1 MGVPQMAMQRV
12 PSTDAQNELQ
22 FVLNQV
28 CGGLGPVLITGLQG
42 NAVLVSEADW
52 HKIQQDLAL
61 LKRPKERGKR
71 SDGIS
76 KPELGIGDQSLSR
89 V

>member
-1 MGVPQMAMQRV
+1 MAMQRV

-52 HKIQQDLAL
+52 RKIQRDLAL
-61 LKRPKERGKR
+61 LRKFEGRPTRA
-71 SDGIS
+71 DGGS
-76 KPELGIGDQSLSR
+76 KLEIGANDRPVSG

>member
-1 MGVPQMAMQRV
+1 MTMQRV
-12 PSTDAQNELQ
+12 SSSDAQNELQ

-42 NAVLVSEADW
+42 NAVLVSEGDW
-52 HKIQQDLAL
+52 RKMQHDLAL
-61 LKRPKERGKR
+61 LARSKGRGSRTETASKRENEPREQPHTG
-71 SDGIS
+71 
-76 KPELGIGDQSLSR
+76 